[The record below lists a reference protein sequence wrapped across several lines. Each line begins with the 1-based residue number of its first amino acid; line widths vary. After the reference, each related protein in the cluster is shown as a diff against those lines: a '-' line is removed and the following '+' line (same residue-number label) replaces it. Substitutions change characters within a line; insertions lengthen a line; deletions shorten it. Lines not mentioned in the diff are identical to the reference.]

1 MSRRKKKAL
10 DKSQLSPQ
18 KAEVVAAPRHWVPI
32 CILVLGGL
40 LCHGI
45 ILTNDGT
52 IWDSWYVKNWLQNKN
67 WGAITE
73 FFGSVGVPVYGWL
86 YALFA
91 YAPNIVETFMFATI
105 SCMVFSWIFTYLLAL
120 KLANLSSMEALC
132 LALLAQ
138 SVPVF
143 TAGQDLVV
151 FFFVFMHAL
160 FLFAAYMATCAIEQS
175 GCKALILRITSITL
189 FFISFY
195 NAALLVF
202 YGGFFILLFYKWW
215 RQAQGDLL
223 KSIVQFSFRHLDFLL
238 LPPIAWGFR
247 QFFSPQFGW
256 YADFNSPTANIPF
269 ILPSLKSFFVNVIPF
284 HINQIWNWIN
294 ENPVVILLLILLLFF
309 AALRGPQKW
318 SVMPS
323 KIRTVAMSGFGILL
337 LLLAIFP
344 FAAAGKGFSPQPIGE
359 PSRYTILTGLPLA
372 ILIFS
377 VLRFV
382 FLSRPNRS
390 SRWLVPICFAISVVL
405 GCQIPQVYIKERAE
419 WIFSRSILQNAEKND
434 DIRKSSIIVLQN
446 CGMTSEIV
454 YGIYAFASVFGD
466 FTRLVTPT
474 VPQNGQFFMPSEIL
488 LTLLRT
494 TNLPNMLNQINPSG
508 RQTLVIAER
517 VRGESS
523 DWKLAMRYLQIKWFG
538 QQEELS
544 AFLGQLT
551 NLKTILLKESTPLI
565 PSRVEMELRE
575 DSRSIHKNF
584 PGIEMVQISS
594 DLWVSKAETTQE
606 QYHKVMGSNP
616 SLFVDP
622 ARPVERVTWNN
633 AMEFCHRLND
643 IEKRQGRLPAGMSYR
658 LPSLKEF
665 QKFNANTPLSDSVLA
680 GQAVFWQTQ
689 PACSRRANA
698 FGLHDTTGNVW
709 EWTSDWGD
717 KSKKMKISTG
727 GGFANSPE
735 ELAEHPQRN
744 QAMDFFSRAIV
755 KRLFGPARQ
764 DYPDQAFWDRGFRC
778 VLSPTIPHQ

>member
-1 MSRRKKKAL
+1 MSRRKKKTL
-10 DKSQLSPQ
+10 DKSQLPPP
-18 KAEVVAAPRHWVPI
+18 KAEVVAAPRHWVHI

-52 IWDSWYVKNWLQNKN
+52 IWDSWYVKNWLQSKN

-73 FFGSVGVPVYGWL
+73 FFGSVGMPVYGWL
-86 YALFA
+86 YAPFA

-105 SCMVFSWIFTYLLAL
+105 SCMVVSWIFTYLLAL

-143 TAGQDLVV
+143 TAGQDFIM

-175 GCKALILRITSITL
+175 GAKAVILRVSSILL

-202 YGGFFILLFYKWW
+202 YGGFFILLFFRWW
-215 RQAQGDLL
+215 HQNHGAFL
-223 KSIVQFSFRHLDFLL
+223 KSIVQFSFRRLDFLL
-238 LPPIAWGFR
+238 LPPTAWGIR
-247 QFFSPQFGW
+247 QFFTPQFGW
-256 YADFNSPTANIPF
+256 YANYNSPTANIPF
-269 ILPSLKSFFVNVIPF
+269 ILPSLKSFFVNVLPF
-284 HINQIWNWIN
+284 HITRIWNWIN
-294 ENPVVILLLILLLFF
+294 ENPVVILILFFLVLF

-323 KIRTVAMSGFGILL
+323 KTKTLAMTGFGILL
-337 LLLAIFP
+337 LFLAIFP

-377 VLRFV
+377 GLRFV
-382 FLSRPNRS
+382 FLYRANRS
-390 SRWLVPICFAISVVL
+390 SRWLVPICFAVAIVL
-405 GCQIPQVYIKERAE
+405 GCQIPSVYLAERRE
-419 WIFSRSILQNAEKND
+419 WIFSRSILCNAEKNE
-434 DIRKSSIIVLQN
+434 DIRRSSIVVLQN

-474 VPQNGQFFMPSEIL
+474 VPQNGQFFTPSEIS

-508 RQTLVIAER
+508 RQILVIAER
-517 VRGESS
+517 VRGELS
-523 DWKLAMRYLQIKWFG
+523 DWNLVLRYLQIKWFG
-538 QQEELS
+538 QASELA

-551 NLKTILLKESTPLI
+551 QLKTILLKESTPLI
-565 PSRVEMELRE
+565 LGRNEKELSE
-575 DSRSIHKNF
+575 DSGFRPKNYARL
-584 PGIEMVQISS
+584 EMVQISP
-594 DLWVSKAETTQE
+594 DLWVSKTETTQE
-606 QYHKVMGSNP
+606 QYQRVMGSNP

-622 ARPVERVTWNN
+622 ARPVERVTWND

-643 IEKRQGRLPAGMSYR
+643 IEKKHARLPDGMTYR

-665 QKFNANTPLSDSVLA
+665 EKFNSDTPLVESVLA
-680 GQAVFWQTQ
+680 GQTVFWQTQ
-689 PACSRRANA
+689 PASSRRANT
-698 FGLHDTTGNVW
+698 FGLYDTAGNVW
-709 EWTSDWGD
+709 EWTNDWGD
-717 KSKKMKISTG
+717 KPKKMKISTG
-727 GGFANSPE
+727 GGFANSPQ
-735 ELAEHPQRN
+735 ELLGHPQRN

-755 KRLFGPARQ
+755 KRLFGPTRQ

-778 VLSPTIPHQ
+778 VLGATAPQ